1 MTLPINTTR
10 RGARVLFFSALF
22 VCQTCGDK
30 GKMNN
35 ISDNFLIAR
44 AVREELEQ
52 AQSGRWAA
60 RTS

>member
-1 MTLPINTTR
+1 MTPPINTRR

-30 GKMNN
+30 GEMNN

-52 AQSGRWAA
+52 AQSGR
-60 RTS
+60 